1 MSENEKGQNF
11 SVKTQK
17 NANLNARNENFRAET
32 EEVRKENRQQRRN
45 RERAER
51 KTRMKMK
58 KYKSAV
64 IGLTVAVSILAVTT
78 LGLGVA
84 YGITQSQVNTYGTQ
98 LESVYEQ
105 NYYDLVDNVNNAD
118 MEISKLVNSNDT
130 TYQKKLLLEI
140 ADAAKSMQNNISILP
155 LSGENVLDS
164 VRFVNQLS
172 GYTQTL
178 EEKVANGG
186 TLSSDD
192 ISTLNEL
199 HDMLIT
205 MKQNLN
211 RMSENMRGGYS
222 ILLSSNE
229 TNGDFNTFTVDFNQ
243 IKSNDV
249 DYPTMIYD
257 GPFSDSVVNSEIK
270 GVSGKVVSKE
280 DAVKEIEEVFK
291 DVSTIKFEGETNG
304 KFETY
309 NYSLMTS
316 DSQDLYVQVLKTGGD
331 IITVSGQNLS
341 DVKNVDMGNG
351 AKIALEFAKR
361 NGIEKAEVVW
371 QEELNNQAYFNL
383 APVIGDVII
392 YPELVKVKVDMEH
405 GNVIGY
411 DAITYFTNHT
421 SRNLSGA
428 NDISVTLPTGFT
440 LKEKR
445 LVLAPLDYNREVL
458 CYEYRAEKEGITYYF
473 YFNAKTGKE
482 ENILKVV
489 ETSDSSKLM

>member
-1 MSENEKGQNF
+1 
-11 SVKTQK
+11 
-17 NANLNARNENFRAET
+17 
-32 EEVRKENRQQRRN
+32 
-45 RERAER
+45 
-51 KTRMKMK
+51 
-58 KYKSAV
+58 
-64 IGLTVAVSILAVTT
+64 
-78 LGLGVA
+78 
-84 YGITQSQVNTYGTQ
+84 
-98 LESVYEQ
+98 
-105 NYYDLVDNVNNAD
+105 
-118 MEISKLVNSNDT
+118 
-130 TYQKKLLLEI
+130 
-140 ADAAKSMQNNISILP
+140 
-155 LSGENVLDS
+155 
-164 VRFVNQLS
+164 
-172 GYTQTL
+172 
-178 EEKVANGG
+178 
-186 TLSSDD
+186 
-192 ISTLNEL
+192 
-199 HDMLIT
+199 
-205 MKQNLN
+205 
-211 RMSENMRGGYS
+211 
-222 ILLSSNE
+222 
-229 TNGDFNTFTVDFNQ
+229 
-243 IKSNDV
+243 
-249 DYPTMIYD
+249 MIYD

-270 GVSGKVVSKE
+270 GVSGEDVSKE

-316 DSQDLYVQVLKTGGD
+316 DSQDLYVQVLKTGGN

-341 DVKNVDMGNG
+341 DVKNIDMENG

>member
-1 MSENEKGQNF
+1 MSNNEKTKNIAQNL
-11 SVKTQK
+11 QK
-17 NANLNARNENFRAET
+17 NANLNAKNNNLIEQTQRES
-32 EEVRKENRQQRRN
+32 RQQRRN
-45 RERAER
+45 RERQER
-51 KTRMKMK
+51 KNRAKMK

-78 LGLGVA
+78 AGLGIA
-84 YGITQSQVNTYGTQ
+84 YGVTQSQANTYGTQ
-98 LESVYEQ
+98 LESIYKQ

-130 TYQKKLLLEI
+130 AYQKKLLLEI
-140 ADAAKSMQNNISILP
+140 ADAANSMQNNMSMLP
-155 LSGENVLDS
+155 LTGENVLDS

-186 TLSSDD
+186 TLSDD
-192 ISTLNEL
+192 DVETLKEL
-199 HDMLIT
+199 HETLIS

-211 RMSENMRGGYS
+211 RMSENMRDGYS

-229 TNGDFNTFTVDFNQ
+229 ANGDLNSFTVDFNQ
-243 IKSNDV
+243 IKSMDV

-257 GPFSDSVVNSEIK
+257 GPFSDSVVNSEVK
-270 GVSGKVVSKE
+270 GLSGNEITKD
-280 DAVKEIEEVFK
+280 DAIKEIEEVFK
-291 DVSTIKFEGETNG
+291 DISSINYEGDTNG

-309 NYSLMTS
+309 NYSLMTT
-316 DSQDLYVQVLKTGGD
+316 DSQDLYVQVLKQGGH
-331 IITVSGQNLS
+331 ILTVSGQNFS
-341 DVKNVDMGNG
+341 DIKNIDMENG
-351 AKIALEFAKR
+351 GKIALDFAKR
-361 NGIEKAEVVW
+361 NGIEKAKIVW
-371 QEELNNQAYFNL
+371 QEELNNQAYFNI
-383 APVIGDVII
+383 APIVDNVII
-392 YPELVKVKVDMEH
+392 YPELVKVKVDMEY

-421 SRNLSGA
+421 SRELGGA
-428 NDISVTLPTGFT
+428 GDLEVTLPSGFT

-458 CYEYRAEKEGITYYF
+458 CYEYEAEKEGITYYF

-489 ETSDSSKLM
+489 ETNDSSKLM